1 MRPSCHA
8 KLYSSL
14 CSTLLGMALLHG
26 TPANAGVLLQAA
38 PGEPLAISAS
48 GNAFAALLPK
58 AGTVLSYTQYDAIT
72 PTLTLSE
79 AMQQF
84 SAYSPYLSQ
93 RQVDFQ
99 ASRNSTSG
107 TDYTKESHT
116 YRFTD
121 GSCSELDLMFD
132 SSGKLAGKRTYMQL
146 PDALTSSSLN
156 FFDDSVSS
164 SLTLDQARQFIGSSG
179 VQTGINYF
187 SFNGGSDSSWRWERS
202 DHQASIQLNFNA
214 SGSIS
219 FLSQWQKTV
228 NTTVNLFAVY
238 SRLQPGMSLADV
250 RSLLGGNGALTSKNF
265 AQPQQTNFNPSTA
278 YYWNDASGNQ
288 VRVEFI
294 NNTLSWTQAAGP
306 DFGKNSLAA
315 LLSAADLN
323 RVTLGSTA
331 DNIKS
336 IFGTP
341 SNNDPYN
348 LIYRDSDGSN
358 LSVWISPNY
367 IPAPP
372 PSPSTTPT
380 APNTT
385 PTPPTPT
392 PPTVV
397 YQVSG
402 AGIYLQCQAQDP
414 YTITGTTSGTIA
426 NRSLVANIT
435 VDPADQ
441 GKSGN
446 IYILAALPYGMGV
459 LALTQSAGW
468 QQIVSP
474 SQTPAYATVTL
485 GTHTIPVLDGKVD
498 LSSVPGIRFFAIYTL
513 AQQDLL
519 KDGKGQQIDNLKP

>member
-1 MRPSCHA
+1 
-8 KLYSSL
+8 
-14 CSTLLGMALLHG
+14 MALLHG
-26 TPANAGVLLQAA
+26 TPASAGVLLQAA
-38 PGEPLAISAS
+38 QGDTLAISAS

-99 ASRNSTSG
+99 ASMNSTSG
-107 TDYTKESHT
+107 TDYSKESRT

-121 GSCSELDLMFD
+121 GSCSQLDLMFD
-132 SSGKLAGKRTYMQL
+132 SSGKLASKRTYMQL
-146 PDALTSSSLN
+146 PDALTSSTLN
-156 FFDDSVSS
+156 FFDDSVSNT
-164 SLTLDQARQFIGSSG
+164 LTLDQARQFIGSNG

-187 SFNGGSDSSWRWERS
+187 TVNGGSDSNWRWERS

-219 FLSQWQKTV
+219 FLSQWQKSA
-228 NTTVNLFAVY
+228 NTTADLVAAY
-238 SRLQPGMSLADV
+238 SRLQAGMGLSDV
-250 RSLLGGNGALTSKNF
+250 RNLLGGNGALTSKNF
-265 AQPQQTNFNPSTA
+265 AQPQQSNFTPITA
-278 YYWNDASGNQ
+278 YYWNDAKGNQ
-288 VRVEFI
+288 VRVEF
-294 NNTLSWTQAAGP
+294 NNNILSWTQAAGP

-315 LLSAADLN
+315 SLLSASDLN
-323 RVTLGSTA
+323 RITLGSTA
-331 DNIKS
+331 DNVKS
-336 IFGTP
+336 MFGTP
-341 SNNDPYN
+341 SNSDPYN

-372 PSPSTTPT
+372 PSPTTTPT

-414 YTITGTTSGTIA
+414 YTITGTTSGTIV
-426 NRSLVANIT
+426 NRSLTANIT
-435 VDPADQ
+435 VDPADL

-446 IYILAALPYGMGV
+446 LYILAALPYGMGV
-459 LALTQSAGW
+459 LALIQNKGW
-468 QQIVSP
+468 QQVTSA
-474 SQTPAYATVTL
+474 SQIPVYATVTL

-498 LSSVPGIRFFAIYTL
+498 LSSLPGIRFFAVYTL